1 MEFLNPVT
9 KEELKPACLQ
19 FKHKGWIV
27 SVSHAFKFPEVVVW
41 EEKQGGNEYTFIKRV
56 DTVAQAI
63 YYIDSKQL

>member
-9 KEELKPACLQ
+9 KQELKPACLQ
-19 FKHKGWIV
+19 FKHKGWVV
-27 SVSHAFKFPEVVVW
+27 SISHSFKFPEVVVW
-41 EEKQGGNEYTFIKRV
+41 EEKQGNNYSFKRV